1 MREFLYLCPLKK
13 EIFLIYD
20 MDKNTGIGL
29 LLIGAVLFGWFY
41 FMQPSKEEIAKEKE
55 KIARYQDSIA
65 AVQKQINDS
74 IALVEA
80 NKPVEEIDSA
90 QTDSV
95 AALTAANAFGLFSEH
110 AVGQENFITVE
121 NDKFILT
128 FSTKGATL
136 VSAKLKDYH
145 TYKNRFIKQVNDTLD
160 LIQDKTASYGFDFS
174 AKGKNI
180 NTSNLFFEPS
190 EQSIVLSGEEIKSLS
205 FKAYVNGS
213 KDKYIEYLYTFTG
226 NNYMLDF
233 NIQFQQMN
241 QIIDPQSKNLP
252 FAWNLTAPSQERHA
266 KTEREKSTIYYA
278 TAKKNKVSKIKR
290 GGGAA
295 EKTIDEPVKWISF
308 HQQFFS
314 TAIISKNAFDQQAIQ
329 LKTAIPA
336 NNDSTNMMY
345 NANWNLPYAFNESE
359 SIAMQMYVG
368 PNHYNTLKKYDLNL
382 EDQIDLG
389 MFALF
394 SVVNKWL
401 IIPVFNFFDSF
412 NLNYGLIIL
421 LLTVI
426 IKILLSPV
434 QYKTYVSSAKMRI
447 LKPEVDE
454 LNAKFP
460 KTEQAL
466 QKQQAMMALYKK
478 AGVSPFAGCIP
489 SLLQMPI
496 LIAMF
501 SFFPSA
507 IELRQQGFLW
517 AEDLSSYDSI
527 LKLPFNIPFYGD
539 HVSLFTLLMTATT
552 MIFTAMNS
560 SQMNMSG
567 PQAKQMKIMMYVMP
581 ILFLGVLNSYSSALS
596 YYYFLSNVIGIILIL
611 IIRNYVVNEDKLR
624 LQIEE
629 NKKKPVKKSKFQAR
643 LEEVQK
649 MQEERM
655 KNNKKK

>member
-1 MREFLYLCPLKK
+1 
-13 EIFLIYD
+13 
-20 MDKNTGIGL
+20 MDRNTGIGL

-55 KIARYQDSIA
+55 KIARYQDSLA
-65 AVQKQINDS
+65 AVQKLQNDS
-74 IALVEA
+74 IALAEA
-80 NKPVEEIDSA
+80 NKPTEIVDS
-90 QTDSV
+90 TKSDSL
-95 AALTAANAFGLFSEH
+95 LTEIAANEFGPFSQQSIGTE
-110 AVGQENFITVE
+110 ELTIVE
-121 NDKFILT
+121 NDKFILY
-128 FSTKGATL
+128 FSNKGANL
-136 VSAKLKDYH
+136 ISAKLKDYH
-145 TYKNRFIKQVNDTLD
+145 TYKNRFINKVNDTLD
-160 LIQDKTASYGFDFS
+160 LMI
-174 AKGKNI
+174 AKGSQYDFTFTAAGKTI
-180 NTSNLFFEPS
+180 NTADLFFEPS
-190 EQSIVLSGEEIKSLS
+190 ETDLKLSGDEIKSLS

-226 NNYMLDF
+226 NNFMLDF
-233 NIQFQQMN
+233 SIQFQQVN
-241 QIIDPQSKNLP
+241 KIIDPQNKSLP
-252 FAWNLTAPSQERHA
+252 FSWHLRAPSQERHA

-278 TAKKNKVSKIKR
+278 TGKKNKVSKLKR

-295 EKTIDEPVKWISF
+295 EKKVEEPVKWVSF

-314 TAIISKNAFDQQAIQ
+314 TALIAKNTFDQTPFDF
-329 LKTAIPA
+329 KTVIP
-336 NNDSTNMMY
+336 NVDNPDVNMEY
-345 NANWNLPYAFNESE
+345 QANWSLPYTFSNSE
-359 SIAMQMYVG
+359 SINMQMYVG

-389 MFALF
+389 MFVIF

-421 LLTVI
+421 LLTLI
-426 IKILLSPV
+426 IKVLLSPV

-454 LNAKFP
+454 LNEKFP
-460 KTEQAL
+460 KSDQAL

-527 LKLPFNIPFYGD
+527 LQLPFNIPFYGD

-611 IIRNYVVNEDKLR
+611 IIRNFVVNEDKLR

-649 MQEERM
+649 MQEQQQ
-655 KNNKKK
+655 KNKKKK